1 MLEII
6 LTSIIDVLK
15 YLTSNFVDTGDVRL
29 NGLLIALIITI
40 MTNLFK
46 IETYYNLQMFF
57 GRELDLKNKN
67 VVAYL
72 KKKLY

>member
-46 IETYYNLQMFF
+46 IETYHNLQMFF